1 MVNELFLLTEQQQ
14 RLYATLLTKTNEG
27 KIAWKIPHP
36 PKSSFVKMVNRC
48 LNDISYIFEFDD
60 MGDKYCVTVSR
71 SNYYI
76 AVTLS
81 LKGTVLT
88 SFIAPDDSLF
98 LGAQSHCEKRQEILK
113 RAIRKID
120 RL

>member
-1 MVNELFLLTEQQQ
+1 MVNKTQLTEQQQ
-14 RLYATLLTKTNEG
+14 RLYAVLLMKTNEG

-36 PKSSFVKMVNRC
+36 SKSSLMEIVNRC

-60 MGDKYCVTVSR
+60 MGDKYCATVSR
-71 SNYYI
+71 SDFYI

-81 LKGTVLT
+81 LKGTILT

-98 LGAQSHCEKRQEILK
+98 LGAQSHCEERQEILK
-113 RAIRKID
+113 RAIRKVD